1 MVYIFFVYFTLHCI
15 YFLYTLCAINNCFY
29 TVYSVIYLH
38 FSADVPC
45 WGWLKKFSVRTDKL
59 CLEKFVHVICFLV
72 DGFCYYI
79 PCLPYLKKLRFHLD
93 LGRTIGIWKNIKID
107 LEIWFSRVLLTR
119 IFLWCTLALCLLVVK
134 VYWWVCSITIQ
145 TILALFG
152 SWRCVKPGSFV
163 EYILLSS
170 LQFVVKLF
178 NAKYCFPLRGD
189 IMMLLS

>member
-1 MVYIFFVYFTLHCI
+1 MVLVEITKKKPNPFITKTNCYQLFKTMVYIFFVYFTLHCI
-15 YFLYTLCAINNCFY
+15 YFLYTWCAINNCFY

-93 LGRTIGIWKNIKID
+93 LGRTIGIWKKYKDWPWNLIFKSTVD
-107 LEIWFSRVLLTR
+107 QDFSLMYISFMPISSEGVLMS
-119 IFLWCTLALCLLVVK
+119 V
-134 VYWWVCSITIQ
+134 
-145 TILALFG
+145 
-152 SWRCVKPGSFV
+152 
-163 EYILLSS
+163 
-170 LQFVVKLF
+170 
-178 NAKYCFPLRGD
+178 
-189 IMMLLS
+189 